1 MASKPKQITVL
12 AFQGV
17 NVVDEPF
24 DLADGELVAAQNA
37 ERFKSQGRQ
46 SIRSRAGLVSIA
58 ALGLGS
64 INGIAAVALLAPI
77 IGTAANAKHRIYA
90 AIANGWLKSLDAGA
104 TFSATVD
111 LARTSSSP
119 GALAGVATG
128 TWSVYV
134 GIKTSV
140 QAGRQFF
147 YVMTDSSQAVFVMGY
162 DGADERPLARIG
174 TNLVT
179 AEPMF
184 FGDGRVHLV
193 VPQAVGSTVVSLEP
207 VTGLPQ
213 RLFAALASP
222 EVFTGGC
229 YYQGRLFMITALRTA
244 GARVLSARPADTAWT
259 DENYGAGLSTPVT
272 ATVTIATAPGT
283 TNVIP
288 GIVGQ
293 TLHITS
299 ITTGPWALGEAGD
312 YKDTTGTAVPGAVA
326 ITGTTLIQT
335 FSGTGAALTADAGLD
350 IVTTVHST
358 VGAHTTAVGYYLP
371 TTPAPPESLTSI
383 AHYAAVPAPTY
394 NPRYLYMTSFVIS
407 GNATISQRDYF
418 GVYRIVLTSPD
429 TAGGATSPVFYSH
442 LTRYGTDLYVIYT
455 RVVAGAVTVCKVFKT
470 SDGATWTQDYDLFTN
485 GGHCITNVEVI
496 GTDLYVTAS
505 ANASLTASAAA
516 LFRRRAGSWT
526 KVSTNASLGGPVG
539 II

>member
-1 MASKPKQITVL
+1 
-12 AFQGV
+12 
-17 NVVDEPF
+17 
-24 DLADGELVAAQNA
+24 
-37 ERFKSQGRQ
+37 
-46 SIRSRAGLVSIA
+46 
-58 ALGLGS
+58 
-64 INGIAAVALLAPI
+64 
-77 IGTAANAKHRIYA
+77 
-90 AIANGWLKSLDAGA
+90 
-104 TFSATVD
+104 
-111 LARTSSSP
+111 
-119 GALAGVATG
+119 
-128 TWSVYV
+128 
-134 GIKTSV
+134 
-140 QAGRQFF
+140 
-147 YVMTDSSQAVFVMGY
+147 
-162 DGADERPLARIG
+162 
-174 TNLVT
+174 
-179 AEPMF
+179 MF

-418 GVYRIVLTSPD
+418 GVYRIVLTAPD
-429 TAGGATSPVFYSH
+429 PLRDRPLRHLHARGRRGGDGVQGVQDERRRDVDAGLRPVHEWRALHHERGSHRHRPLRDGERERQPDGERGGAVPTPRRLVDEGVDE
-442 LTRYGTDLYVIYT
+442 R
-455 RVVAGAVTVCKVFKT
+455 KP
-470 SDGATWTQDYDLFTN
+470 
-485 GGHCITNVEVI
+485 
-496 GTDLYVTAS
+496 
-505 ANASLTASAAA
+505 
-516 LFRRRAGSWT
+516 RRAGGDHL
-526 KVSTNASLGGPVG
+526 NAVHDCLRGLGVYHHARGSGRHDLHAVAGRARGVDPLLDEATARRRLSGRLRAGELPVENALDRHAARARLPDLDPPADESAG
-539 II
+539 RERWRRVVFPGR